1 MRAKEFI
8 TENEDYEKDFAA
20 NHKDWE
26 PREIAGAYT
35 IPDASSNFYKMYRYG
50 ILMARSP
57 EPQPD
62 AYDDQTAFGDK
73 LIIAPYSDGD
83 IAAMQGASEA
93 SGHAAVK
100 SHSYTNKDESK
111 FVNPVS
117 PVAKY
122 VPTKRP
128 SSR

>member
-20 NHKDWE
+20 DHKDWQ

-57 EPQPD
+57 APQPD

>member
-8 TENEDYEKDFAA
+8 TEQEDYEKDFAA
-20 NHKDWE
+20 DHKDWE
-26 PREIAGAYT
+26 PREIPGAFV
-35 IPDASSNFYKMYRYG
+35 IPDASANFYRMYRYG

-62 AYDDQTAFGDK
+62 AYDDQTALGDK

-83 IAAMQGASEA
+83 IEAMQGASRA

-100 SHSYTNKDESK
+100 SHRYDNTHEHPD
-111 FVNPVS
+111 VNQIS

-128 SSR
+128 SQN

>member
-8 TENEDYEKDFAA
+8 TENKDYEKDFAA
-20 NHKDWE
+20 DHKDWE
-26 PREIAGAYT
+26 PREIAGAFT
-35 IPDASSNFYKMYRYG
+35 VPDASANFYKMYRYG

-83 IAAMQGASEA
+83 IAAMQGASSA

-100 SHSYTNKDESK
+100 SHHYNNKSENPQ
-111 FVNPVS
+111 VNQVS
-117 PVAKY
+117 PVAKF

-128 SSR
+128 SHR

>member
-8 TENEDYEKDFAA
+8 TEQEDYEKDFAA
-20 NHKDWE
+20 DHKDWQ
-26 PREIAGAYT
+26 PREIPGAFVV
-35 IPDASSNFYKMYRYG
+35 PDASANFYQMYRYG
-50 ILMARSP
+50 MLMARSP

-62 AYDDQTAFGDK
+62 AFDDQTSFGDK
-73 LIIAPYSDGD
+73 FIVAPYSDGD
-83 IAAMQGASEA
+83 IAAMQGASKA

-100 SHSYTNKDESK
+100 AHSYTNTYENPK
-111 FVNPVS
+111 VNRVS

-128 SSR
+128 QH